1 MFGLILI
8 STICFPYLGKL
19 IHTTDDTLEKAVW
32 SLFFPV
38 REDPLSGWLSRACL
52 GKTSLF
58 SASSQIA
65 AWNKNSKPKV
75 HHMILFWTLYV
86 YVYVYETRSDCIK
99 RSLVVM
105 ISVTCMLSTNC

>member
-38 REDPLSGWLSRACL
+38 RKD
-52 GKTSLF
+52 
-58 SASSQIA
+58 
-65 AWNKNSKPKV
+65 
-75 HHMILFWTLYV
+75 
-86 YVYVYETRSDCIK
+86 K
-99 RSLVVM
+99 RL
-105 ISVTCMLSTNC
+105 CF